1 MTGKIVLFLM
11 KQAPETGECA
21 RGETEGGEIG
31 NKWDT
36 ELTGPPILRH
46 ALAEI
51 NKKMSRIS

>member
-11 KQAPETGECA
+11 KQAPEAGECA

-36 ELTGPPILRH
+36 ELTGPPILRD
-46 ALAEI
+46 ALADI
-51 NKKMSRIS
+51 NKKNE